1 MVILRLTKK
10 LLRLV
15 GEPTIPVETST
26 TRLGDW
32 TGNLFYVGRQRY
44 VLLICEHSRLPV
56 LMPGRDLRRLPQ
68 NFPGALSEVLFGLGV
83 PSGAVCL
90 EVEAASSA
98 VLAPTNNRSLLG
110 TLNDFSY
117 MVSYRLARQETDL
130 VQEALWLSG
139 TPVRPL
145 GPDRPRDI
153 VHRLLG

>member
-1 MVILRLTKK
+1 VVILHLTKK
-10 LLRLV
+10 LMRLV
-15 GEPTIPVETST
+15 GEPTIPVEPST

-32 TGNLFYVGRQRY
+32 TGNLFYVGRRRY
-44 VLLICEHSRLPV
+44 VLLISQHSRLPV

-68 NFPGALSEVLFGLGV
+68 NFSGALSEVLFGLGV
-83 PSGAVCL
+83 PAEAVSL

-117 MVSYRLARQETDL
+117 MVSDMLARPDTDL
-130 VQEALWLSG
+130 VQAALWLSG

-153 VHRLLG
+153 VHRVFG